1 MKGGSGKVV
10 ASKPNDRIFL
20 YYSDHG
26 GPGVLGEFPTCFNAL
41 IVMHQISYLDKSNF
55 FKGNFVGLIVLFGCI
70 RNEENSVKSRVR
82 PHQFSI

>member
-26 GPGVLGEFPTCFNAL
+26 GPGVLGEFPTCFNTL
-41 IVMHQISYLDKSNF
+41 IVMHQISCLDKSNF
-55 FKGNFVGLIVLFGCI
+55 FQGNFVGLIALFGWHS
-70 RNEENSVKSRVR
+70 N
-82 PHQFSI
+82 